1 MFQYGASAKVHCA
14 EIMSFVSLPVLLF
27 FIIRISLDT
36 MMYGDCRSVSV
47 LKIDVSVLESDY
59 FLF

>member
-1 MFQYGASAKVHCA
+1 MHCA
-14 EIMSFVSLPVLLF
+14 EILSFVSLPVLLF

-47 LKIDVSVLESDY
+47 LKIDVSVLERDY